1 MNGEQTTDV
10 PAGGAVP
17 DGDAPVGD
25 EFDLDESELDGPDL
39 DESDEADAGEREFD
53 PLTPELEAHLGAF
66 VLIEDVDL
74 AVSRLE
80 TLDYLVDML
89 RDLEDADDVA
99 EWTVQFGD
107 RDFHLVQERSGR
119 LVVTDIFPV
128 SGLLG
133 LIPREVINLVS
144 AELADQSED
153 DQELWIETLG
163 DLVAES
169 LALVAD
175 EEKMVGHLVRAHGLT
190 AEQVSGD
197 HPALVAVHV
206 ALHGPDEGAAAAED

>member
-1 MNGEQTTDV
+1 MNGDETMHV
-10 PAGGAVP
+10 PAAGAFP
-17 DGDAPVGD
+17 EENLPA
-25 EFDLDESELDGPDL
+25 
-39 DESDEADAGEREFD
+39 SDEADIIEPDEDEEEFN
-53 PLTPELEAHLGAF
+53 PLTPELEARLAAF

-89 RDLEDADDVA
+89 RDLEDGDDVA
-99 EWTVQFGD
+99 EWAVQFGD
-107 RDFHLVQERSGR
+107 RDFHLVQERGGR

-128 SGLLG
+128 GGLLG
-133 LIPREVINLVS
+133 FIPREVINLVS
-144 AELADQSED
+144 AELAAQSED

-175 EEKMVGHLVRAHGLT
+175 EEKMVGHLVRSHELNT
-190 AEQVSGD
+190 EQVAED
-197 HPALVAVHV
+197 HPALVALHA
-206 ALHGPDEGAAAAED
+206 ALHRADLEALADPSPDGPGGPELLT